1 MDEYKASQPSIF
13 IVTTLDFA
21 YDPPLKKIIYAGLS
35 MVDSKLAF
43 RAYQQV
49 AEDDEN
55 LEVHW
60 DIAEGHEFHVLEIQ
74 RRLKEETG

>member
-1 MDEYKASQPSIF
+1 M
-13 IVTTLDFA
+13 TTSVKNRGKDLEQ
-21 YDPPLKKIIYAGLS
+21 LVL
-35 MVDSKLAF
+35 KLAF

-60 DIAEGHEFHVLEIQ
+60 DIAEGHEFYVLERQ
-74 RRLKEETG
+74 RRLKEETK